1 MSVLDYWDFA
11 YSEDPPV
18 IALKQLYIF
27 PINNGIKFKYFYRNS
42 IIEILHFTTLT
53 KKGRVPKRHRFKR
66 RSLAAANSLPIT
78 LKYFIRLNLPNME

>member
-1 MSVLDYWDFA
+1 MGVLDYWDFA

-42 IIEILHFTTLT
+42 IIEILNFTTLT
-53 KKGRVPKRHRFKR
+53 KKGRVPKRHRFK
-66 RSLAAANSLPIT
+66 
-78 LKYFIRLNLPNME
+78 